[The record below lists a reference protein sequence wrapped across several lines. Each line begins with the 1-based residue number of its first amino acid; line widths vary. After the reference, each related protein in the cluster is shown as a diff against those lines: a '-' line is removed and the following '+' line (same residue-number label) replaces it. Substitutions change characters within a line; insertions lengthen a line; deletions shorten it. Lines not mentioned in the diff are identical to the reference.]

1 MHEQMTDQRETS
13 TGASIPDAI
22 VKNATADRLAATGC
36 MLLGLLLLT
45 HSIAR
50 PRLVCDAVARARRP
64 APSSPVAPETS
75 LCLQLLSA
83 ALQRVLLYHKLAS
96 VCQHAPN
103 ALLLFSRMTSGTL

>member
-1 MHEQMTDQRETS
+1 MTDQRETS

-22 VKNATADRLAATGC
+22 VNATADRLAATGC
-36 MLLGLLLLT
+36 MLLRLLLLT

-50 PRLVCDAVARARRP
+50 PRLCDAVARARRP

-83 ALQRVLLYHKLAS
+83 ALQRVLLVYKKL
-96 VCQHAPN
+96 VCVNMH
-103 ALLLFSRMTSGTL
+103 LTRFCFSPA